1 MNALERE
8 GFLEAGGRLECCSLA
23 ALADLRNFGSNSLL
37 DLLCVVE
44 AAMAML
50 TTNTATKVVKSRT
63 IDATQRRATTERDLR
78 VIAAWAL
85 GEHKAETAGA
95 VLELTREIRPHEV
108 EVAWQRTVQFPLRD
122 FADDLAQNYSPSHV
136 MAQFLAELDD
146 RENDVLRYR
155 LLPLEAGAP
164 LDELA
169 RRHDLS
175 RERIRQIETRVKG
188 RLATLRNSPVGRLA
202 VTLRHQIGAAI
213 PADAEDAAGLTALLS
228 DYNEPEVSKLL
239 LLYLAGPYRSDN
251 DWVLRLPSRASL
263 DGTRQALL
271 DAADGNGLVTRA
283 DVSDIL
289 DKADIRRQWH
299 DPWISRLHCLR
310 PISGNYLRWD
320 GTTLDRLE
328 RLLRLRGEP
337 ATAEELLVELGD
349 NLNPRGLKYR
359 LMDDPRFIRINK
371 QSQFALPDWG
381 FDEYT
386 GIADEIE
393 QEIERCGG
401 YADADHLVRTISA
414 TYGVA
419 ETSVRA
425 YLAAP
430 MFIVS
435 DSGRVR
441 LRTSHDDKIPVDT
454 NLTDAAD
461 CCWSPVGWR
470 LRIQVDA
477 DLLRG
482 SGRAIPAAFAGY
494 IGVGPGSKIAIP
506 GPGSAITVSWPLS
519 SIVGP
524 SIGSLRSL
532 ALALDAS
539 DGDLLFLRYIA
550 DAGRFAAKVVRASD
564 IEAADGLS
572 RLALLHGL
580 RPSSDD
586 RETLT
591 AVVHALGL
599 ELSEGDDPVSI
610 LDLALTR
617 RRQDS
622 WRELLPETKKTKS
635 IDEVLQRLAK
645 ALG

>member
-8 GFLEAGGRLECCSLA
+8 GFLEADGRLESCSLA
-23 ALADLRNFGSNSLL
+23 ELADLRNFGNNSLL

-44 AAMAML
+44 AAMTML
-50 TTNTATKVVKSRT
+50 ATNTATKIAKSR
-63 IDATQRRATTERDLR
+63 ISDAAQRRTPTERDLR

-95 VLELTREIRPHEV
+95 VLELTQEIRPQEV
-108 EVAWQRTVQFPLRD
+108 EVAWQRTIQFPLRD
-122 FADDLAQNYSPSHV
+122 FADELAQSYSPSYV

-146 RENDVLRYR
+146 RENDVLRHR
-155 LLPLEAGAP
+155 LLPLEAAAT

-169 RRHDLS
+169 RRYDLS
-175 RERIRQIETRVKG
+175 RERIRQIETRVKD
-188 RLATLRNSPVGRLA
+188 RLATLKNSPAGRLA
-202 VTLRHQIGAAI
+202 MTLRRQLGAAM
-213 PADAEDAAGLTALLS
+213 PADAGDAAGLTGLLT
-228 DYNEPEVSKLL
+228 DYSEPEVSKLL
-239 LLYLAGPYRSDN
+239 LLYLAGPYRSDD
-251 DWVLRLPSRASL
+251 DWVLHIPSRASL

-271 DAADGNGLVTRA
+271 DVADENGLVTRT

-310 PISGNYLRWD
+310 PIGDNYLRWD

-337 ATAEELLVELGD
+337 ATAEELLAELGD

-359 LMDDPRFIRINK
+359 LMDDPRFIRISK

-386 GIADEIE
+386 GITDEIA

-441 LRTSHDDKIPVDT
+441 VRTSHDDKIPVDT
-454 NLTDAAD
+454 NLADAAD
-461 CCWSPVGWR
+461 CCWSPAGWR

-482 SGRAIPAAFAGY
+482 SGRAISAAFAGHV
-494 IGVGPGSKIAIP
+494 GAGPGSKIAIP
-506 GPGSAITVSWPLS
+506 GPESAITVSWPLS
-519 SIVGP
+519 SITGP

-539 DGDLLFLRYIA
+539 DGDLLFLRYVA

-586 RETLT
+586 RETLM
-591 AVVHALGL
+591 AIVHALGQ
-599 ELSEGDDPVSI
+599 ELSEGDDPVFI
-610 LDLALTR
+610 VDLALMR